1 MAKPVLEPTTTDP
14 AKGRL
19 SLSDRVVVDLRRDII
34 SGRFAQGE
42 RLTEARLCA
51 EYGVSRV
58 PVREALRT
66 MEGEGFVVATSF
78 TDRVVA
84 QLDEQDSRDV
94 YAVRIAVE
102 GQTAARAASRADPEG
117 RQELVR
123 LLNIGMERLA
133 SGDLDQVAEINSRF
147 HAAIAKASGSPL
159 LKAMFNQFAAIVAW
173 QNANMP
179 DARTADSWVEH
190 ADIVSAIIAGD
201 PQKAR
206 ERMEGHLR
214 ALDEQAERQFA
225 ALTPAEDA

>member
-1 MAKPVLEPTTTDP
+1 MTKRLLESSAVD
-14 AKGRL
+14 ASGSRL
-19 SLSDRVVVDLRRDII
+19 SLSDRVVLDLRKDII

-51 EYGVSRV
+51 VYGVSRV

-78 TDRVVA
+78 TERVVA
-84 QLDEQDSRDV
+84 HLSEQDSRDV

-102 GQTAARAASRADPEG
+102 GQTAARAASRVDPEG

-123 LLNIGMERLA
+123 LLTLGMERLA
-133 SGDLDQVAEINSRF
+133 AGDLDQVAEINSQF
-147 HAAIAKASGSPL
+147 HAAIATACGSPL

-201 PQKAR
+201 PEKAR
-206 ERMEGHLR
+206 ERMERHLS

-225 ALTPAEDA
+225 AQNPATGA